1 MPERISVAR
10 GFRPFGHVGFE
21 LISQDWAQGTRRLA
35 SAMACSRFLC
45 LVLGIPMYGHHVFE
59 LSSRASEICTSW
71 LRLVTIPSNQVNS
84 EVKIVCCRAQWS
96 VGCLPHK

>member
-1 MPERISVAR
+1 MGSVCL
-10 GFRPFGHVGFE
+10 GFPTVWSCGFE
-21 LISQDWAQGTRRLA
+21 LISQERAKGTHRLVL
-35 SAMACSRFLC
+35 AMACSRFLC